1 MDLLQE
7 YKELYYKEIEFN
19 DRLNNKIS
27 TCITF
32 LTIIGSALILLWTQF
47 KNYELLWYTGVYLV
61 FCIIATVMF
70 CICIGM
76 FFKTYSG
83 YKTQLFPI
91 KSTAIQNTTVLNSV
105 QESQKNEAYEIL
117 ELKMAERFINDAI
130 HNRELNI
137 KKNNRHRNLIK
148 MITATFIVTFLSF
161 AINVSIDYYES
172 SQNVQE
178 TMRIYV
184 EGGEINVGE

>member
-7 YKELYYKEIEFN
+7 NKELYYKEIEFN
-19 DRLNNKIS
+19 DRLNSKIS

-61 FCIIATVMF
+61 FCIISTIMF

-91 KSTAIQNTTVLNSV
+91 RSIATQNTAVLNSV
-105 QESQKNEAYEIL
+105 QTNQKDKANEIL

-137 KKNNRHRNLIK
+137 KKNDRHRNLIK

-172 SQNVQE
+172 IQNVQE
-178 TMRIYV
+178 VTEIYV
-184 EGGEINVGE
+184 QGGEIDVRK